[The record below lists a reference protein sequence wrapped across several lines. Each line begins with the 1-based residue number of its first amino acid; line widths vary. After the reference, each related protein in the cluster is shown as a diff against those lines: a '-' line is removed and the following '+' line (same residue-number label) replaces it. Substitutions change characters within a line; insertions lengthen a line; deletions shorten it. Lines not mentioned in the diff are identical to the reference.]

1 MPTELI
7 VLIAAVVVAWLVF
20 QALLKVVK
28 TTFSTAIA
36 VFIIV
41 IILGIFGIGSEDLIQ
56 EITNLP
62 ETLMRLF
69 SNTQSQIGI

>member
-7 VLIAAVVVAWLVF
+7 VLIAALIVAWLVF
-20 QALLKVVK
+20 QALIKVLK
-28 TTFSTAIA
+28 TTVSTAIA

-41 IILGIFGIGSEDLIQ
+41 VLLGVFGIGSEDLIQ

-69 SNTQSQIGI
+69 TNAQSQIGI

>member
-1 MPTELI
+1 M
-7 VLIAAVVVAWLVF
+7 AWLVF

-41 IILGIFGIGSEDLIQ
+41 IFLGIFGIGSEDLLQ
-56 EITNLP
+56 ELTKLP
-62 ETLMRLF
+62 ETLMHLF
-69 SNTQSQIGI
+69 TNTQSQIGV